1 MSSAADRVQQLV
13 TRTHTAVYRASKGK
27 VGGKMGRVNIC
38 LLTTTGRKSGAAR
51 TTPLN
56 YVADGERILLVASN
70 GGSDRHP
77 AWFLNIEANPA
88 VTIQRQDATSSMTA
102 RVATA
107 DEKTALWPK
116 VVAAYAGYAKYQQK
130 THRDIPLVIVG

>member
-1 MSSAADRVQQLV
+1 MPSAANQVKRLI
-13 TRTHTAVYRASKGK
+13 TATHTAVYRASKGK
-27 VGGKMGRVNIC
+27 VGGKMGQANIC

-56 YVADGERILLVASN
+56 YVPDGDRIVLVASN

-77 AWFLNIEANPA
+77 AWFLNIEANPS
-88 VTIQRQDATSSMTA
+88 VQVQRQNTTSSMTA

-107 DEKTALWPK
+107 DEKSVLWPK
-116 VVAAYAGYAKYQQK
+116 VVESYKGYAKYQQK
-130 THRDIPLVIVG
+130 TSRNIPLVIVE